1 MVPKVLYIYQNFF
14 MKAIKFLLA
23 NAVLGVQEYSNFNN
37 ESFVFVYK
45 NSNRSWDP
53 NVFKVLLLNGS
64 NIILLVEASKGI
76 YEGQSLFSFLYKN
89 PLVCLKVLWKVFK
102 YYKVF
107 INAAKYRNIK
117 SVDITALS

>member
-1 MVPKVLYIYQNFF
+1 

-53 NVFKVLLLNGS
+53 NVFKVSLLNGN

-76 YEGQSLFSFLYKN
+76 YKGQLLFSFLYKN
-89 PLVCLKVLWKVFK
+89 PLVCLKVLWKVFR

-117 SVDITALS
+117 SVDITALK